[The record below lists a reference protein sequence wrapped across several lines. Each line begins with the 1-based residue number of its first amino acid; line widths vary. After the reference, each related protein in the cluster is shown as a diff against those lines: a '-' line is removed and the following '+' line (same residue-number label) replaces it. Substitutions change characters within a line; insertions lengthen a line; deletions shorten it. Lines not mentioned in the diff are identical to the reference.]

1 MGHGAEVEMP
11 HEENDPFVKRIA
23 MCVAVYAVALAIAGA
38 GGKNAGKD
46 MLSEQIETSNQWSRF
61 QAKAVREA
69 IYINDLEK
77 FELEKEKGG
86 LTPEA
91 TAKLDKSMDRVK
103 KKIDAYKTDK
113 DEIMAEAKS
122 HEALRATA
130 HKKDS
135 YFDYAE
141 LLLQIAI
148 VLASVAMLAKAR
160 WAFLISVALV
170 LVALLLTFNGYTL
183 LIHIGFMEGH

>member
-1 MGHGAEVEMP
+1 MGHGTEVEIP
-11 HEENDPFVKRIA
+11 HDEHDPFVKRIA
-23 MCVAVYAVALAIAGA
+23 MCVAIYAVALAIAGA

-46 MLSEQIETSNQWSRF
+46 MLSEQIETSNQWSRY

-91 TAKLDKSMDRVK
+91 GAKLDKSMERVK

-113 DEIMAEAKS
+113 DEIMAEAKI

-130 HKKDS
+130 HKKDG

-148 VLASVAMLAKAR
+148 VLASVAMLSKAR
-160 WAFLISVALV
+160 WAFLISVVLV
-170 LVALLLTFNGYTL
+170 AVALLLTFNGYTL